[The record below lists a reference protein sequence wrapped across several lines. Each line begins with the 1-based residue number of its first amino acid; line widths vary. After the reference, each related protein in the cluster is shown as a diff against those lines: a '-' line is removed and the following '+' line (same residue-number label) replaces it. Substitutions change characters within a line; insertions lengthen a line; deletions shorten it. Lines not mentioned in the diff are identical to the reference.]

1 MARVGIV
8 NEGPGHSGASIP
20 DEQQV
25 RRIYP
30 VERIIITTALLFR
43 KGRRTSA
50 ANCGKRSQVRY
61 TIEVLVQGIFE
72 YLLTAARGKKQGQAG
87 A

>member
-1 MARVGIV
+1 M
-8 NEGPGHSGASIP
+8 N
-20 DEQQV
+20 
-25 RRIYP
+25 
-30 VERIIITTALLFR
+30 L
-43 KGRRTSA
+43 RTVVPCNKVIKSQASA